1 MSFSPA
7 GNQQSNLPQ
16 STVKFYDK
24 KFRDNLKAQTPFV
37 ACSERLDLPTKSGN
51 QYEMFMYV
59 PFAPNTAQTA
69 EGTVGSSIS
78 ISVLNTVATIG
89 EYARL
94 AFAA

>member
-1 MSFSPA
+1 
-7 GNQQSNLPQ
+7 
-16 STVKFYDK
+16 
-24 KFRDNLKAQTPFV
+24 
-37 ACSERLDLPTKSGN
+37 
-51 QYEMFMYV
+51 MFMYV

-89 EYARL
+89 EYARQF